1 MMEQMKPSGVDWIG
15 DIPVS
20 WSINRLKFMLANEED
35 SLKVGPF
42 GSSLSGTDY
51 IPEGKWVFNQRVVLD
66 NNFIDNDT
74 CISDEK
80 FQEMK
85 SFSVYPGDILITT
98 RGTIGKVAIVPQTA
112 PQGILHPCII
122 KFRLNKKLLLP
133 ELLKLLFN
141 ETSYAQEQ
149 FAFMNNS
156 TTIDVIYSYSLKD
169 IILPLIPINEQKA
182 IYAFLHKECAQID
195 SIAADLEKQIALL
208 QQYKKSLITEIV
220 TKGLDKS
227 VPMKDSGVEWLGK
240 IPAHWNFKRLK
251 FMLENSSDSMKVGPF
266 GSTLS
271 GSDFTDEGKWVYN
284 QRVVLDNNF
293 SENTT
298 FVSEEKFQEMRSFAV
313 YPGDILIT
321 TRGTIGKV
329 AIVPEGA
336 NEGILHPCIIKFRV
350 DKEMIIPELLQLIFN
365 ESDFVKDQFTLMS
378 NATTI
383 EVIYSYS
390 LKDILLP
397 VIPADEQEKI
407 YGYLSKKCIAIDGII
422 SEKQKALATIIQHK
436 KSLIYEYVTGKKRVK
451 EVR

>member
-1 MMEQMKPSGVDWIG
+1 MAEQMKPSGIDWIG
-15 DIPVS
+15 DIPNE
-20 WSINRLKFMLANEED
+20 WDIKRIKYLAQLKGRIGWQGLTSDEYTD
-35 SLKVGPF
+35 VGPF
-42 GSSLSGTDY
+42 
-51 IPEGKWVFNQRVVLD
+51 
-66 NNFIDNDT
+66 
-74 CISDEK
+74 
-80 FQEMK
+80 
-85 SFSVYPGDILITT
+85 LITGVDFSNGGINWENCVHIT
-98 RGTIGKVAIVPQTA
+98 EERWAEAPEIHIKNGDLLITKDGSVGKVAIVENLQEKA
-112 PQGILHPCII
+112 SLNSGVLLI
-122 KFRLNKKLLLP
+122 KTSNGYNKKFLYWALLSEEFWTWFRLKN
-133 ELLKLLFN
+133 
-141 ETSYAQEQ
+141 AG
-149 FAFMNNS
+149 NS
-156 TTIDVIYSYSLKD
+156 TIVHLYQNDFAEFSYTF
-169 IILPLIPINEQKA
+169 PNAAEQKA
-182 IYAFLHKECAQID
+182 IADYLDQECAQVD
-195 SIAADLEKQIALL
+195 SIAADLEKQIELL
-208 QQYKKSLITEIV
+208 QQYKKSLITETV
-220 TKGLDKS
+220 TKGLDKT
-227 VPMKDSGVEWLGK
+227 VPMKDSGVERLGK

-266 GSTLS
+266 GSALS

-313 YPGDILIT
+313 CPGDILIT

-397 VIPADEQEKI
+397 VIPADEQKKI
-407 YGYLSKKCIAIDGII
+407 YGYLSKKCLAIDGII
-422 SEKQKALATIIQHK
+422 AEKQKSLATITQHK

>member
-266 GSTLS
+266 GSALS

>member
-1 MMEQMKPSGVDWIG
+1 MAEKMKPSGIDWIG
-15 DIPVS
+15 DVPENWYMIK
-20 WSINRLKFMLANEED
+20 LKYF
-35 SLKVGPF
+35 SYLKGRIGWQGLTADEFIDEGPY
-42 GSSLSGTDY
+42 LITGTDFENGRIQFDRSY
-51 IPEGKWVFNQRVVLD
+51 H
-66 NNFIDNDT
+66 
-74 CISDEK
+74 ISDERYNEAPEIQLK
-80 FQEMK
+80 E
-85 SFSVYPGDILITT
+85 GDLLVTKD
-98 RGTIGKVAIVPQTA
+98 GTVGKMAYVDMLPDKAS
-112 PQGILHPCII
+112 
-122 KFRLNKKLLLP
+122 LNSHLLLIRP
-133 ELLKLLFN
+133 LENKFDNRFLFWLMSSSVFSGYT
-141 ETSYAQEQ
+141 EYAQDGTVMASLSQEKIGNFIAYFPEIAEQ
-149 FAFMNNS
+149 
-156 TTIDVIYSYSLKD
+156 
-169 IILPLIPINEQKA
+169 QA
-182 IYAFLHKECAQID
+182 IADFLDKECARID

-208 QQYKKSLITEIV
+208 QQYKKSLITETV

-227 VPMKDSGVEWLGK
+227 VPMKDSGLEWLGE
-240 IPAHWNFKRLK
+240 IPAHWNFIRLK

-266 GSTLS
+266 GSALS

-336 NEGILHPCIIKFRV
+336 NEGILHPCIIKFRG

-397 VIPADEQEKI
+397 VIPVDEQEKI

-422 SEKQKALATIIQHK
+422 AEKQKALATITKHK
-436 KSLIYEYVTGKKRVK
+436 KFLIYEYVTGKKRVK
-451 EVR
+451 EVQ

>member
-1 MMEQMKPSGVDWIG
+1 MKEQMKSSGIDWIG
-15 DIPVS
+15 NIPLD
-20 WSINRLKFMLANEED
+20 WNAK
-35 SLKVGPF
+35 KVK
-42 GSSLSGTDY
+42 Y
-51 IPEGKWVFNQRVVLD
+51 V
-66 NNFIDNDT
+66 
-74 CISDEK
+74 ISDIKDGTHGTFDRVESGELLLSAK
-80 FQEMK
+80 NVFDDGIRIGENESEISILDYK
-85 SFSVYPGDILITT
+85 SIISNGFPKRNDVLLCCV
-98 RGTIGKVAIVPQTA
+98 GTIGRCCVYEYDQSIAFQRSVAFLRPLQQTNA
-112 PQGILHPCII
+112 
-122 KFRLNKKLLLP
+122 RY
-133 ELLKLLFN
+133 LK
-141 ETSYAQEQ
+141 YALQSDSTLIQEQ
-149 FAFMNNS
+149 FLINKSAQDGLYMGSVRELIIPYPNS
-156 TTIDVIYSYSLKD
+156 KS
-169 IILPLIPINEQKA
+169 EQQA
-182 IYAFLHKECAQID
+182 IADFLDKECAQID

-208 QQYKKSLITEIV
+208 QQYKKSLITETV

-227 VPMKDSGVEWLGK
+227 VLMKDSGVEWLGK

-266 GSTLS
+266 GSALS

-313 YPGDILIT
+313 CPGDILIT

-397 VIPADEQEKI
+397 VIPADEQKKI
-407 YGYLSKKCIAIDGII
+407 YGYLSKKCLAIDGII
-422 SEKQKALATIIQHK
+422 AEKQKSLATITQHK